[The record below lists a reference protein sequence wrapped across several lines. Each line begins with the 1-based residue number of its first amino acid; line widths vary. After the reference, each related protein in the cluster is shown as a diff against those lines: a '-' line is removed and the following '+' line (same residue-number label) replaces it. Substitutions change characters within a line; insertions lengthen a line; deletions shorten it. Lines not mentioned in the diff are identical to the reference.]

1 MACNSTTTYRWQNQ
15 CGSSCAETLGV
26 DRMKIV
32 DQTGCDSLPNAL
44 QYQRE
49 KNTKPF
55 RYDFILALEDKEA
68 YLKCP

>member
-1 MACNSTTTYRWQNQ
+1 
-15 CGSSCAETLGV
+15 
-26 DRMKIV
+26 MKIV